1 MKALSIRQPWAWLIV
16 NGYKP
21 VENRNW
27 KTNYR
32 GKILVHASSTMSFDN
47 YSVAHEIAKQN
58 GINIP
63 HESEYNFGGI
73 IGETEI
79 VDCVTQHDSPFFFGP
94 FGFVLEN
101 SYPLSFHPC
110 KGKLGLFDVKEYGND
125 KQC

>member
-32 GKILVHASSTMSFDN
+32 GKILVHAGKAMTDDD
-47 YSVAHEIAKQN
+47 YHIAYEIAKN
-58 GINIP
+58 EGINIP
-63 HESEYNFGGI
+63 HPDEYNFGGI

-94 FGFVLEN
+94 FGFVLDN
-101 SYPLSFHPC
+101 SYPLPFRPC
-110 KGKLGLFDVKEYGND
+110 KGKLGLFEVKENE
-125 KQC
+125 